1 MSKTML
7 INVVEPEE
15 SRIAIVEDNV
25 LEELYVE
32 RTSKGQ
38 IVGNIYKGKVVNVE
52 PSIEAAFV
60 DIGLKRNGF
69 LHVSDVMPNI
79 GKTVAKRKKAVG
91 REKTQSGAGRIQSYL
106 RPGQGVLVQITKSGI
121 GDKGPT
127 LTTFISLPGR
137 YLVLMPEAD
146 HYGVSKKIDDEGE
159 RKRLKKIVE
168 SLHPP
173 KNMGLIVRTA
183 GVGQT
188 KKELSKDY
196 HYLSNLWKATISR
209 SKKVEACAV
218 IYQESEL
225 VIRTI
230 RDIFTTDIDEIIV
243 DSEAVY
249 EKAKD
254 FLHMVMPTYEKR
266 VTHYKKREPLFHKN
280 NIEAEIE
287 KINFKKVPLPCG
299 GSIVIEQTEAL
310 VAVDVNSG
318 KYREEKDPE
327 ETAFKTNLEAAKEI
341 VRQIRLRDLGGVII
355 IDFIDMEG
363 ESHNHAVEKVLS
375 DALKKDRA
383 RAKVLKMSKFG
394 IIEMTRQRVRSSLKD
409 VLYEA
414 CKYCHGTGF
423 LKTAE
428 SISLNVIRKVK
439 TAINYPEIN
448 KIEVVTCPEVA
459 SFLQNQKRK
468 WLAELENAFNKE
480 IIINQRDDYNPG
492 DAEVKYFKD
501 GGKQVN
507 I

>member
-1 MSKTML
+1 ML

-15 SRIAIVEDNV
+15 SRIAIVEDSV

-38 IVGNIYKGKVVNVE
+38 VVGNIYKGKTTNVE

-69 LHVSDVMPNI
+69 LHVSDVMPSI
-79 GKTVAKRKKAVG
+79 KPKRQKGVS
-91 REKTQSGAGRIQSYL
+91 REKTPSGNGRIQSYL
-106 RPGQGVLVQITKSGI
+106 RPGQEVLVQITKAGI

-127 LTTFISLPGR
+127 LTTYVSLPGR

-146 HYGVSKKIDDEGE
+146 HHGVSKKIDDEKE
-159 RKRLKKIVE
+159 RKRLKKIAE
-168 SLHPP
+168 ALNPP

-183 GVGQT
+183 GVDQT
-188 KKELSKDY
+188 KRELNKDF
-196 HYLSNLWKATISR
+196 HYLSKLWKATLGR
-209 SKKVEACAV
+209 AKKVNAPAV
-218 IYQESEL
+218 IYQESDL

-230 RDIFTTDIDEIIV
+230 RDIFTTNIDEILI

-254 FLHMVMPTYEKR
+254 FLRLIMPKYEKR
-266 VTHYKKREPLFHKN
+266 VKLYKRKEPLFHKN
-280 NIEAEIE
+280 KIEAEIE
-287 KINFKKVPLPCG
+287 KINSKKVPLQCG

-318 KYREEKDPE
+318 KYREEKDLE
-327 ETAFKTNLEAAKEI
+327 KTAYKTNLEAAKEI
-341 VRQIRLRDLGGVII
+341 VRQVRLRDLGGVVIM
-355 IDFIDMEG
+355 DFIDMKE
-363 ESHNHAVEKVLS
+363 ESHNHAVEKALS

-383 RAKVLKMSKFG
+383 RTKTLKMSKFG

-414 CKYCHGTGF
+414 CKCCRGTGF
-423 LKTAE
+423 LKTTE
-428 SISLNVIRKVK
+428 SVSLNIIRKIRA
-439 TAINYPEIN
+439 AIDHPEVN

-468 WLAELENAFNKE
+468 WLAELESTSNKE
-480 IIINQRDDYNPG
+480 IIITQQGDYTVGN
-492 DAEVKYFKD
+492 AEVKYFKD
-501 GGKQVN
+501 GGQQVN